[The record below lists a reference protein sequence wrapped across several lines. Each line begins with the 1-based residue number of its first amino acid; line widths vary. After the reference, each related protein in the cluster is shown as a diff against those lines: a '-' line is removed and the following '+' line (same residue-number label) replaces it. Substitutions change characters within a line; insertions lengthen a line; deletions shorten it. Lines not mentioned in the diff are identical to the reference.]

1 MATSSATGGYLQPST
16 SVDYDNDLDDIFH
29 GVIHGITQLDKKLIR
44 PRWQTEPPNQPDFT
58 VNWAAFG
65 VMTLDGDRFSY
76 SRHVPAANGGIGATD
91 VERDEK
97 LKLLI
102 SFYGPSCSAYQSRWS
117 MGLQLSQN
125 RDALTAEGIKL
136 VEVQEAV
143 MLPALFKEKWVK
155 RVDSAAI
162 FRRRIARTYAI
173 ENVESATVGLDNEHY
188 ITPIIINNP

>member
-1 MATSSATGGYLQPST
+1 MATSATGGYLVPST
-16 SVDYDNDLDDIFH
+16 PVDYDDALDDIFH
-29 GVIHGITQLDKKLIR
+29 AVIQGITQLPDVMIR
-44 PRWQTEPPNQPDFT
+44 PRWQPEPPNQPDFT

-76 SRHVPAANGGIGATD
+76 HRHVPDANGGLGETD
-91 VERDEK
+91 IERDEK

-102 SFYGPSCSAYQSRWS
+102 SFYGPNCSGYQARWS
-117 MGLQLSQN
+117 IGLQISQN
-125 RDALTAEGIKL
+125 RDALSAEGIKL

-162 FRRRIARTYAI
+162 FRRRVMRTYAI

>member
-1 MATSSATGGYLQPST
+1 MATSATGGYLQPST
-16 SVDYDNDLDDIFH
+16 PVDYDEALDDIFH
-29 GVIHGITQLDKKLIR
+29 AAIFGITQIPKNLIR
-44 PRWQTEPPNQPDFT
+44 PRWQPEPPNQPDFT
-58 VNWAAFG
+58 TNWAAFG
-65 VMTLDGDRFSY
+65 IMTMDGDRFSY
-76 SRHVPAANGGIGATD
+76 QRHSPAGSGGLGSTD
-91 VERDEK
+91 IERDEK

-102 SFYGPSCSAYQSRWS
+102 SFYGPNCAGYQARWS
-117 MGLQLSQN
+117 LGLQLSQN
-125 RDALTAEGIKL
+125 RDELSAAGIKL

-188 ITPIIINNP
+188 ITPIIINKP